1 MHDRGEKLLKGEID
15 GRDPGRGSGVHAR
28 PSERAVRPCANG
40 RGSVIGLSPAESARV
55 LGRVVD
61 MAHVGFGL
69 ADAVGTITYANPRLA
84 EILGRPDPVGL
95 TLDELGLG
103 SDIALAFSATA
114 NGDPVA
120 REIDPRPDERLI
132 RRPDGS
138 RLWTLIER
146 SALAGESAG
155 SSAYMFT
162 VSDIDSLKRAQA
174 DPASRGARLADFAEF
189 ARVGVCRMDMKLGT
203 IIEVNDAFSAIYGYE
218 PGEMVG
224 RDWRLLAG
232 LEHVENAPLVS
243 MTTISRQLADGTL
256 RTTDGERV
264 LTRRDGRAVR
274 VRAAAGV
281 SPGADGRPR
290 YLTAVAQDVT
300 EQHAEEERIRHQAL
314 HDSLTGL
321 ANRTRF
327 AQLVDEAAARAESE
341 RGHVAVLFLDLD
353 QFKLVNDALGHL
365 AGDEL
370 LRAVAHRFNE
380 TVGEPET
387 VSRFGGDEFVVF
399 CNGIYRVEDAE
410 EVARRLLSSLQSPF
424 TVGGRLVFVT
434 ASVGISL
441 SAEPQADRMLR
452 EADAAMYRA
461 KAQGTDRI
469 AVFDPTLLDR
479 SSRDLLLAAQMH
491 EALAEEQFVLEYQ
504 PVVELGSGRIA
515 GLEALLR
522 WDHPTEGRLGPSEF
536 VPIAERTGMISPLG
550 GWILRR
556 ACADARRWQETHPEV
571 SVHVNV
577 SPSQL
582 VDTLPD
588 EVSQALRISGL
599 EPGRLVLEVTEAAM
613 MPEPID
619 IDVPSALRWLGVRI
633 ALDDFGTGYSC
644 LAFLDRLPLDQL
656 KIDRQFVERLGRSD
670 AASAVVA
677 TILELAQTFGLL
689 AVAEGIETQEQLDVL
704 LELGCEF
711 GQGFHFSRPIPP
723 EQISG
728 LLDGRLQR

>member
-1 MHDRGEKLLKGEID
+1 
-15 GRDPGRGSGVHAR
+15 V
-28 PSERAVRPCANG
+28 
-40 RGSVIGLSPAESARV
+40 SPAESARV
-55 LGRVVD
+55 LGRVVEI
-61 MAHVGFGL
+61 AHVGFGT
-69 ADAVGTITYANPRLA
+69 ADAVGTITYVNPRLA
-84 EILGRPDPVGL
+84 EILGRRDPVGL
-95 TLDELGLG
+95 TLDALGLG
-103 SDIALAFSATA
+103 SDIALEFAATTNA
-114 NGDPVA
+114 EPG
-120 REIDPRPDERLI
+120 EIDSRPDERLI
-132 RRPDGS
+132 KRPDGS

-146 SALAGESAG
+146 GALADGSAG
-155 SSAYMFT
+155 SGASVFT
-162 VSDIDSLKRAQA
+162 VSDIDALKRAQA
-174 DPASRGARLADFAEF
+174 DAASGEARFAEF
-189 ARVGVCRMDMKLGT
+189 AEFAGVGVCRMDMKLGT
-203 IIEVNDAFSAIYGYE
+203 IIEVNDAFSAIYGYA

-232 LEHVENAPLVS
+232 PEQAENAPLVS
-243 MTTISRQLADGTL
+243 IGMLSRQLADGTL
-256 RTTDGERV
+256 RMTEGEHV
-264 LTRRDGRAVR
+264 VTRRDGRAAR

-281 SPGADGRPR
+281 RAGADGRPR
-290 YLTAVAQDVT
+290 YLTAVAQDIT

-327 AQLVDEAAARAESE
+327 AQLVNEAAAHAESE

-370 LRAVAHRFNE
+370 LRSVAHRFNE
-380 TVGEPET
+380 AVGESET

-399 CNGIYRVEDAE
+399 CQGIYRVEDAE
-410 EVARRLLSSLQSPF
+410 EVARRLLSSLQTPF
-424 TVGGRLVFVT
+424 TVGGKLVLVT
-434 ASVGISL
+434 ASAGISL
-441 SAEPQADRMLR
+441 STEPQADRMLR
-452 EADAAMYRA
+452 EADAAMHRA

-504 PVVELGSGRIA
+504 PVVELHSGRIA

-550 GWILRR
+550 VWILRR

-588 EVSQALRISGL
+588 EVSQALRASGL
-599 EPGRLVLEVTEAAM
+599 APGRLVLEVTEAAM
-613 MPEPID
+613 MPESID
-619 IDVPSALRWLGVRI
+619 TDVPSALRGLGVRI

-656 KIDRQFVERLGRSD
+656 KIDRQFVERLGHSD
-670 AASAVVA
+670 GASAVVA

-689 AVAEGIETQEQLDVL
+689 AVAEGIETQPQLDVL
-704 LELGCEF
+704 LALGCEL
-711 GQGFHFSRPIPP
+711 GQGFHFSRAVPP
-723 EQISG
+723 EQIRG
-728 LLDGRLQR
+728 LLEGRLQR